1 MTNVVKTLKESK
13 SACWIA
19 WACLVVPMFASYFF
33 DDMFS
38 TISHIFKNPEALELG
53 WNTMDYGFYAGGYSF
68 LCVWGGLIVCGMLLD
83 KWGVRVTGSIFVGLM
98 AAGAAL
104 VYVTISSPAIV
115 ATGNSLP
122 IAYVGCMLFGLGSEI
137 AGVAVT
143 RSIAKWFKGKSMAL
157 AMGLQLAIARL
168 GTAAAL
174 LLSPVLVA
182 ESATGTYPLDVTNKP
197 AFWGLMLLLL
207 GSIVWAVFV
216 AMDAKFDKEQGTSDK
231 VVTAEE
237 DKFKFSDIFKILG
250 NKHYLLISLL
260 CVFFYCCII
269 SFKKFATA
277 ILIPRFGADAAN
289 FEQTASMMVSMIP
302 FFTVVFTPLFG
313 SLVDKIGKATTWMI
327 TGSVMVFAAHVII
340 AFAPGEAIFG
350 YLGIAIL
357 GVGYSLVP
365 AAMWPSVP
373 KIVPEK
379 NLGTAYSLIYWIQNM
394 GMMAVPMIVGH
405 ILKTFSG
412 VEAAINAE
420 YVFIILG
427 IVAITV
433 SLLLYFSSKKNPQL
447 KLDVPNKEK

>member
-1 MTNVVKTLKESK
+1 MNKVVKTLKESK

-19 WACLVVPMFASYFF
+19 WACLVIPMFASYFF

-38 TISHIFKNPEALELG
+38 TISHIFKNPEMLELG
-53 WNTMDYGFYAGGYSF
+53 WSMSDYGFYAGGYSF
-68 LCVWGGLIVCGMLLD
+68 LCVWGGLIVCGILLD

-98 AAGAAL
+98 TLGAAL
-104 VYVTISSPAIV
+104 VYITISSPAIV
-115 ATGNSLP
+115 ATGKSLT

-157 AMGLQLAIARL
+157 AMGLQLSIARL

-182 ESATGTYPLDVTNKP
+182 ESAAGYPLDVTSKP
-197 AFWGLMLLLL
+197 AFIGVMLLLL
-207 GSIVWAVFV
+207 GSIVWAIFV
-216 AMDAKFDKEQGTSDK
+216 AMDAKFDRQAGTTDK
-231 VVTAEE
+231 VETAEE
-237 DKFKFSDIFKILG
+237 DKFKFSDIIKVIT

-277 ILIPRFGADAAN
+277 ILIPRFGGEVAAE
-289 FEQTASMMVSMIP
+289 FERTASTMVSMIP

-327 TGSVMVFAAHVII
+327 TGSVLVFSAHLII
-340 AFAPGEAIFG
+340 AFAPAQPIFG
-350 YLGIAIL
+350 YIGIAIL

-394 GMMAVPMIVGH
+394 GMLLVPIFVGG
-405 ILKTFSG
+405 ILERNTG
-412 VEAAINAE
+412 VEAAVKAE
-420 YVFIILG
+420 YIFIALG

-433 SLLLYFSSKKNPQL
+433 SLMLFFSSKKNPQL
-447 KLDVPNKEK
+447 QLDEPNKK

>member
-1 MTNVVKTLKESK
+1 
-13 SACWIA
+13 
-19 WACLVVPMFASYFF
+19 MFASYFF

-38 TISHIFKNPEALELG
+38 TISHIFQNPEMLELG
-53 WNTMDYGFYAGGYSF
+53 WNSQDYGFYAGGYSF

-83 KWGVRVTGSIFVGLM
+83 KWGVRITGSIFVGLM

-115 ATGNSLP
+115 ATGNSLY

-174 LLSPVLVA
+174 LLSPVLVK
-182 ESATGTYPLDVTNKP
+182 ESQAGYTLDMTNRP
-197 AFWGLMLLLL
+197 AFYGLMLLLL
-207 GSIVWAVFV
+207 GSVVWGIFV

-231 VVTAEE
+231 VATAEE
-237 DKFKFSDIFKILG
+237 DKFKFSDILKILT

-277 ILIPRFGADAAN
+277 ILIPRFGAGAAE
-289 FEQTASMMVSMIP
+289 FEQTASWMVSMIP

-313 SLVDKIGKATTWMI
+313 TLVDKIGKATTWMI
-327 TGSVMVFAAHVII
+327 TGSVMVFIAHIII
-340 AFAPGEAIFG
+340 AFAPGEAMFG

-394 GMMAVPMIVGH
+394 GMMTVPIFVGK
-405 ILKTFSG
+405 ILATVDG
-412 VEAAINAE
+412 VTDINLLEAAAVKAE
-420 YVFIILG
+420 YIFIGLG

-433 SLLLYFSSKKNPQL
+433 SLMLYFSSKKNPQL
-447 KLDVPNKEK
+447 NLDVPNRK

>member
-38 TISHIFKNPEALELG
+38 TISHIFKNPEMLELG

-104 VYVTISSPAIV
+104 VYVTISSKAIV
-115 ATGNSLP
+115 ATGNSLY

-174 LLSPVLVA
+174 LMSPILVA
-182 ESATGTYPLDVTNKP
+182 ESATGEYPLNVTNKP
-197 AFWGLMLLLL
+197 AFLGLMLLLL
-207 GSIVWAVFV
+207 GAIVWAVFV
-216 AMDAKFDKEQGTSDK
+216 AMDAKFDKQEGTSDK

-237 DKFKFSDIFKILG
+237 DKFKFTDIFKILS

-327 TGSVMVFAAHVII
+327 TGSVMVFVAHIII
-340 AFAPGEAIFG
+340 AFAPGQAIFG
-350 YLGIAIL
+350 YIGIAIL

-394 GMMAVPMIVGH
+394 GMMLVPIIVGS
-405 ILKTFSG
+405 ILNKYSG
-412 VEAAINAE
+412 VEAAVNAE

-427 IVAITV
+427 IVAISV
-433 SLLLYFSSKKNPQL
+433 SLLLFFSSKKNPQL
-447 KLDVPNKEK
+447 NLDVPNKQ

>member
-1 MTNVVKTLKESK
+1 MNKVVKTLKESK

-19 WACLVVPMFASYFF
+19 WACLVIPMFASYFF

-38 TISHIFKNPEALELG
+38 TISHIFKNPEMLELG
-53 WNTMDYGFYAGGYSF
+53 WSMSDYGFYAGGYSF
-68 LCVWGGLIVCGMLLD
+68 LCVWGGLIVCGILLD

-98 AAGAAL
+98 TLGAAL
-104 VYVTISSPAIV
+104 VYITISSPAIV
-115 ATGNSLP
+115 AKGNSLT

-157 AMGLQLAIARL
+157 AMGLQLSIARL

-182 ESATGTYPLDVTNKP
+182 ESAAGYPLDVTSKP
-197 AFWGLMLLLL
+197 AFIGVMLLLL
-207 GSIVWAVFV
+207 GSIVWAIFV
-216 AMDAKFDKEQGTSDK
+216 AMDAKFDRQAGTTDK
-231 VVTAEE
+231 VETAEE
-237 DKFKFSDIFKILG
+237 DKFKFSDIIKVLT

-277 ILIPRFGADAAN
+277 ILIPRFGGEVAAE
-289 FEQTASMMVSMIP
+289 FERTASAMVSMIP

-327 TGSVMVFAAHVII
+327 TGSVLVFSAHIII
-340 AFAPGEAIFG
+340 AFAPAQPIFG
-350 YLGIAIL
+350 YIGIAIL

-394 GMMAVPMIVGH
+394 GMLLVPIFVGG
-405 ILKTFSG
+405 ILERNTG
-412 VEAAINAE
+412 VEAAVKAE
-420 YVFIILG
+420 YIFIALG

-433 SLLLYFSSKKNPQL
+433 SLMLFFSSKKNPQL
-447 KLDVPNKEK
+447 QLDEPNKK